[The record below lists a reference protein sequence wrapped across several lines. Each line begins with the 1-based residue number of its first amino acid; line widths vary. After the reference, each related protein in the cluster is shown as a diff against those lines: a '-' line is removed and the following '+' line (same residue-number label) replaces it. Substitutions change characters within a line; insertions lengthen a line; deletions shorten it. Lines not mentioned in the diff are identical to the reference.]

1 MDQRVGGEAVEDTG
15 QRVPAALQ
23 PFCPFAGN
31 PAEAHPGGA
40 TDGAVLGAAAEVV
53 AFAGDGV
60 DRHVGQHAF
69 GHAEGIG
76 HAHGAF
82 PGRVGEVGG
91 VGLGVLILVDTPRQP
106 DGVLGEVAP
115 GGRVVVAAEVV
126 VQPGFGVV
134 VLTGVTRV
142 VWNSDL
148 AYSVE

>member
-1 MDQRVGGEAVEDTG
+1 MDQGVGGEAVEGTG
-15 QRVPAALQ
+15 QRVPAALE
-23 PFCPFAGN
+23 PFRALAGN

-69 GHAEGIG
+69 GHAEGIH

-91 VGLGVLILVDTPRQP
+91 VGFGVVVLVNSPGHP

-115 GGRVVVAAEVV
+115 GGRVVVVSFRA
-126 VQPGFGVV
+126 
-134 VLTGVTRV
+134 
-142 VWNSDL
+142 DL
-148 AYSVE
+148 RYSLFQQINTNNVGCL